1 MTQISSRI
9 EKLMAWNMNDCG
21 LHLSFTTTDRLNLIK
36 ASELTEV
43 WLLRLTQLES
53 SRLHLRDDALL
64 VCGTGTAGHLGHS
77 YSCYFACP
85 SLSADLYSAHM

>member
-43 WLLRLTQLES
+43 WLLRLTQACAS
-53 SRLHLRDDALL
+53 LL
-64 VCGTGTAGHLGHS
+64 DFISVMMHC
-77 YSCYFACP
+77 
-85 SLSADLYSAHM
+85 